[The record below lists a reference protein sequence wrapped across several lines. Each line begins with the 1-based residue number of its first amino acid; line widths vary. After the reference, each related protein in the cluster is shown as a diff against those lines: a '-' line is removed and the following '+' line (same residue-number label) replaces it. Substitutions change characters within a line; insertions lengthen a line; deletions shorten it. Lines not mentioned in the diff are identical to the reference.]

1 MSSTIQYDKSVNE
14 WETREVVRLMI
25 LKEQNKNLEKLTT
38 FEMVKL
44 WPQITHTN
52 CGSILA

>member
-1 MSSTIQYDKSVNE
+1 MQYDMSLNA

-25 LKEQNKNLEKLTT
+25 LKEQNKNPENLTT

-44 WPQITHTN
+44 WPQIIHTN

>member
-1 MSSTIQYDKSVNE
+1 MQYDMSVNA

-25 LKEQNKNLEKLTT
+25 LKEQNKNLGKLTT

-44 WPQITHTN
+44 WPQIIHTN